1 MAACRKQRMASSLS
15 PAQQQGQL
23 AEDAALAFLQARGL
37 RLIERNTRFSVGEI
51 DLILCDADTLVFVEV
66 RQRRSDAFGGAA
78 QSIDRRKMKKC
89 ALAAQCW
96 LKRNR
101 QFAEAPCRFDAVLLT
116 GREND
121 WRIEWLQ
128 DAFVFQDLF

>member
-1 MAACRKQRMASSLS
+1 MASSLS
-15 PAQQQGQL
+15 PKQQQGHS

-37 RLIERNTRFSVGEI
+37 RLIERNARYAVGEL
-51 DLILCDADTLVFVEV
+51 DLILSHDGTLVFAEV
-66 RQRRSDAFGGAA
+66 RQRRSDLFGGAA

-96 LKRNR
+96 LKQHRE
-101 QFAEAPCRFDAVLLT
+101 FSDAPCRFDAVLLT
-116 GREND
+116 GREDD

-128 DAFVFQDLF
+128 SAFVFQDVF

>member
-1 MAACRKQRMASSLS
+1 MAVCRKQRMASSPS
-15 PAQQQGQL
+15 PTQQQGQL

-37 RLIERNTRFSVGEI
+37 KLIERNARYSVGEI
-51 DLILCDADTLVFVEV
+51 DLILMHEGSLVFAEV
-66 RQRRSDAFGGAA
+66 RQRKSDRFGGAA
-78 QSIDRRKMKKC
+78 HSIDRKKKKKC

-101 QFAEAPCRFDAVLLT
+101 QYAEAPCRFDAVLLT

-128 DAFVFQDLF
+128 DAFVFQDQF